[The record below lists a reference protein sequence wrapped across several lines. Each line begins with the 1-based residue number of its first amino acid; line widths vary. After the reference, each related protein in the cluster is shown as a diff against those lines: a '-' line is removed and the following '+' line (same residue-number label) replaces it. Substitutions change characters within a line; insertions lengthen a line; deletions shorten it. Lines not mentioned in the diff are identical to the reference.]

1 MKKFMVL
8 LATGLLLCA
17 LVFGTSTKAMATM
30 ALYLQEDGGAIT
42 LANSGP
48 SFIPLTFSG
57 AFGDYTV
64 TILGSSALNSAG
76 GSNLLSAVV
85 SVTSNVSASH
95 TLHMY
100 VSETDY
106 TLPTGPLLSVSS
118 QMGGTYGGEPGFIGA
133 ATFKMW
139 ADAANALLGMPV
151 PFTNGLQ
158 IPTPASGNNVS
169 FDTGTNTGTFTRL
182 PGNYSLTSETSF
194 TTSGAIGGDMNDSS
208 HIRVSAVPE
217 PATMLL
223 LGSGLLGMGVY
234 ARRRFSKK

>member
-1 MKKFMVL
+1 MKKFTVL
-8 LATGLLLCA
+8 LAIGLLLCA
-17 LVFGTSTKAMATM
+17 VVFGTSTKAMATM
-30 ALYLQEDGGAIT
+30 ALYLQEDAGLIT
-42 LANSGP
+42 LEASGA
-48 SFIPLTFSG
+48 SFTPLAFSG
-57 AFGDYTV
+57 GFGDYTV

-85 SVTSNVSASH
+85 SVVANVAAPH

-106 TLPTGPLLSVSS
+106 TLPAGPLLTISS
-118 QMGGTYGGEPGFIGA
+118 QMGGTYGGEPNFTGA
-133 ATFKMW
+133 ATFQMW
-139 ADAANALLGMPV
+139 ADAANNLLGMPV

-158 IPTPASGNNVS
+158 IPTPASGHNVS
-169 FDTGTNTGTFTRL
+169 FDTGTNIGNFTRL

-208 HIRVSAVPE
+208 HIRVSSVPE

-223 LGSGLLGMGVY
+223 LGSGLLGIGVY
-234 ARRRFSKK
+234 ARRRFKK